1 MVVGLCKNVLP
12 SENTTEVIFG
22 IHVGKVNGVTS
33 DKKRNLC
40 LLELLVTLRTHRAS
54 LSVLINT
61 KFGESIPT
69 TRISKQRKY
78 SQVI

>member
-33 DKKRNLC
+33 DKKKKP
-40 LLELLVTLRTHRAS
+40 LLT
-54 LSVLINT
+54 
-61 KFGESIPT
+61 
-69 TRISKQRKY
+69 
-78 SQVI
+78 